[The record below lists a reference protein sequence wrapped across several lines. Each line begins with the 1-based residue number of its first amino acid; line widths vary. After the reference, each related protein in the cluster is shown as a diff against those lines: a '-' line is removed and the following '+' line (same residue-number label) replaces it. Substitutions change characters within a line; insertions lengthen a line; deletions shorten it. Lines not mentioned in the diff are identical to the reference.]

1 MQDLASAAPGAGAGA
16 TYLQHVTREC
26 ALAIYACAINRASM
40 TGCFATW
47 QRWFNVKKPILAY
60 EAAVTGWR

>member
-1 MQDLASAAPGAGAGA
+1 VPRRGRG
-16 TYLQHVTREC
+16 YLPVQHVTREG

-40 TGCFATW
+40 TGCFASW

-60 EAAVTGWR
+60 EAAVTGWQ